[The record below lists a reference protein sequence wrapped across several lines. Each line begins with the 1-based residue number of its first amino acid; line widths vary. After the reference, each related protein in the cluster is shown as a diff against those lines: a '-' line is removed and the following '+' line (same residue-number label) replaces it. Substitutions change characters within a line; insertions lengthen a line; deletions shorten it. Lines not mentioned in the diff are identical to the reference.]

1 MNEKNKIRVAV
12 LCELGICIIMLVSFL
27 FETSRLFQF
36 FDLFLAIVSL
46 DFLFENRRKF
56 EELDDE

>member
-1 MNEKNKIRVAV
+1 MKKNKIRVAV

-56 EELDDE
+56 EELE